1 MKQLSSTA
9 RKLLEIAPAWM
20 VEASAIAMHHYEKV
34 GKSGEVMVKD
44 DDSPLTRA
52 DLEVDDLIVRLL
64 SQHFGN
70 VPVVTEERAASHA
83 QSLSRG
89 KFFLV
94 DPIDGTKEF
103 IGKRGEF
110 TINIGLIEDG
120 QPTAGIVCAPA
131 LGVCYTGALGE
142 GAWESG
148 IGAEDRRPISVA
160 VPDNAALRV
169 VASRSHL
176 TEETKS
182 FIAANPVS
190 ECKNAGS
197 SLKFCLLAK
206 GEADLYPRFGPTMEW
221 DTAAGDAVLRAA
233 GGFVSAMDGSP
244 MAYGRESCRNGW
256 FIAGA
261 RGVEFTTPD
270 DLAG

>member
-1 MKQLSSTA
+1 
-9 RKLLEIAPAWM
+9 M
-20 VEASAIAMHHYEKV
+20 VEASAIAMRHYEMV
-34 GKSGEVMVKD
+34 GEATEVMIKD
-44 DDSPLTRA
+44 DNSPLTRA

-64 SQHFGN
+64 SQQFDK

-83 QSLSRG
+83 QSLSG
-89 KFFLV
+89 GTFFLV
-94 DPIDGTKEF
+94 DPIDGTREF

-110 TINIGLIEDG
+110 TINIALIEDG
-120 QPTAGIVCAPA
+120 QPAAGIVCAPA
-131 LGVCYTGALGE
+131 LGVCYAGAAGE
-142 GAWESG
+142 GAWESD
-148 IGAEDRRPISVA
+148 IGAEDRRSISVA
-160 VPDNAALRV
+160 VPNNAALRV

-176 TEETKS
+176 TRETES
-182 FIAANPVS
+182 FIAANCVS

-244 MAYGRESCRNGW
+244 MAYGKESCRNGW

-261 RGVEFTTPD
+261 SGVEFTMPEE
-270 DLAG
+270 LA